1 MSTVLQDLWYA
12 LRALRKRPAFT
23 AVVVATIAIGIG
35 ANTAIFSVVNGVLLQ
50 PLPLEK
56 PDELVVPDVISTQ
69 GFSISLSIPNFR
81 DWRERNR
88 VFESFGANMTRTPTL
103 TSGDRPEVVQV
114 RYVLGDYFETLGV
127 QPILGRVIESDETWE
142 GAEPIAVVTHWFW
155 QNRLTGD
162 PNSLGRSVTLD
173 GMTFTVV
180 GVMPESFVFPSAS
193 TEIFLPMGYIS
204 EDLCWDSRGCSQGTW
219 AIGRLKAGVTLEMAQ
234 ADMDR
239 VHREI
244 VEMEGEDQAHAELQT
259 LSFFYVGDIARQIW
273 LLMGAVG
280 FVLLIACANVAS
292 LLLARGEGRRREIA
306 LRSALGAG
314 RARMVRLFLAE
325 SGVLALASGVLGIG
339 IAFLT
344 TKLMVPAMSGNLPST
359 MIENIA
365 LDGPVLLFTFA
376 ITIAAGLLFGFVPA
390 LRSASPDLQSELKE
404 GGRGGSTG
412 AARQRLRASLVV
424 VEVALSLVLL
434 IGGGL
439 MIQSLRKL
447 QDVDKG
453 FTADNIFTTRIG
465 LPGTRYDTK
474 EKTWGFFEEY
484 RDRIAALPGVEHAAM
499 TQIVPLQGNAWEQSI
514 FPEGVAIEWANANS
528 VLYYMVSPEYFDIL
542 NILVLQGRTFDA
554 SDRDGNTLVAVI
566 DKSMADRFWPGE
578 NPIGKRIT
586 FETAE
591 GSTHQGPGPNPARV
605 YRTVIGVTQNV
616 RHYEL
621 ELPSRIQVYVP
632 MAQSERSWTTSMYLL
647 VKTTGDPMAIREPV
661 RQVTNAMDAEVPLYR
676 VETMEGYTSDA
687 MAGTRVLGGFF
698 TVFSVLALLLSAIG
712 IFGIMSYQV
721 VQRLREIG
729 IRMALGAAATDVVR
743 MVAWQGFLVTSIG
756 VAIGLTG
763 AYLLSR
769 LMTSLLFEIDP
780 VDPVTYGG
788 LAVVLTGI
796 AVLAAYLPTRRAT
809 RIDPAIVLREE

>member
-1 MSTVLQDLWYA
+1 MSTRLQDLRYA
-12 LRALRKRPAFT
+12 LRALRKRPGFT

-35 ANTAIFSVVNGVLLQ
+35 ANTAIFSVVNGVLLE
-50 PLPLEK
+50 PLALEE
-56 PDELVVPDVISTQ
+56 PDKLVVPDVISTR

-88 VFESFGANMTRTPTL
+88 VFETFGANMSRTPTL
-103 TSGDRPEVVQV
+103 TSGDRPEVIQV

-127 QPILGRVIESDETWE
+127 QPIMGRVIESDETWE
-142 GAEPIAVVTHWFW
+142 GAEPIAVVTHKFW

-162 PNSLGRSVTLD
+162 SNPLGQSITLD
-173 GMTFTVV
+173 GMTLTVV
-180 GVMPESFVFPSAS
+180 GVMPESFVFPSAT

-204 EDLCWDSRGCSQGTW
+204 DRLCWDARGCSQGTW

-234 ADMDR
+234 ADMNR

-244 VEMEGEDQAHAELQT
+244 VEMEGQDQARAELQT
-259 LSFFYVGDIARQIW
+259 LSFFYVGNIARQIW
-273 LLMGAVG
+273 VLMGAVG

-292 LLLARGEGRRREIA
+292 LLLARGEGRRREVA
-306 LRSALGAG
+306 LRTALGAG
-314 RARMVRLFLAE
+314 RSRMVRLFLTE
-325 SGVLALASGVLGIG
+325 SGVLALASGILGIG
-339 IAFLT
+339 IAFVT
-344 TKLMVPAMSGNLPST
+344 VKLMVPAISGNLPT
-359 MIENIA
+359 PMIEKIGLN
-365 LDGPVLLFTFA
+365 GTVLLFTFA
-376 ITIAAGLLFGFVPA
+376 ITIAAGVLFGLIPA
-390 LRSASPDLQSELKE
+390 LRSSNPNLQDELKE

-447 QDVDKG
+447 QTVDKG
-453 FTADNIFTTRIG
+453 FTADNIFTTRVG

-484 RDRIAALPGVEHAAM
+484 RDRVAALPGVEDAAM
-499 TQIVPLQGNAWEQSI
+499 TQIIPLQGNSWEQSI
-514 FPEGVAIEWANANS
+514 FPEGIAIEPENSSS
-528 VLYYMVSPEYFDIL
+528 VLYYMVSPEYFEIL
-542 NILVLQGRTFDA
+542 NIPVLQGRTFDA

-566 DKSMADRFWPGE
+566 DESMADKFWPGE
-578 NPIGKRIT
+578 NPIGKRVT

-591 GSTHQGPGPNPARV
+591 GSTPENPIRV

-621 ELPSRIQVYVP
+621 ENPSRIQIYIS
-632 MAQSERSWTTSMYLL
+632 MMQSERSWTTSMYLL
-647 VKTTGDPMAIREPV
+647 AKTTGDPLTIREPV
-661 RQVTNAMDAEVPLYR
+661 RQLTMGMDAEVPLYR
-676 VETMEGYTSDA
+676 VETMEGYASDA
-687 MAGTRVLGGFF
+687 MAGTRVLGGFL
-698 TVFSVLALLLSAIG
+698 TVFSAVALLLSAIG

-743 MVAWQGFLVTSIG
+743 MIAWQGFLVTSIG
-756 VAIGLTG
+756 VAIGLAG
-763 AYLLSR
+763 AYGLSR
-769 LMTSLLFEIDP
+769 LMTSLLFEINP

-788 LAVVLTGI
+788 LAAVLSGI
-796 AVLAAYLPTRRAT
+796 AILAAYLPARRAT

>member
-1 MSTVLQDLWYA
+1 MSTLLQDLRYA
-12 LRALRKRPAFT
+12 LRALRKRPGFT

-142 GAEPIAVVTHWFW
+142 GAEPIAVVTHGFW
-155 QNRLTGD
+155 QNRLTGNLD
-162 PNSLGRSVTLD
+162 PLGQQVTLD

-204 EDLCWDSRGCSQGTW
+204 ENLCWDARGCSQGTW

-234 ADMDR
+234 ADLDR

-244 VEMEGEDQAHAELQT
+244 VEMEGRDQARAELQT
-259 LSFFYVGDIARQIW
+259 LSSFYVGDIARQIW

-292 LLLARGEGRRREIA
+292 LLLARGEGRRREVA
-306 LRSALGAG
+306 LRLALGAG
-314 RARMVRLFLAE
+314 RGRMVRLFLAE
-325 SGVLALASGVLGIG
+325 SGVLALVSGVLGIG
-339 IAFLT
+339 IALVT
-344 TKLMVPAMSGNLPST
+344 VKLMVPAISGNLPT
-359 MIENIA
+359 PMIEKIGLNA
-365 LDGPVLLFTFA
+365 TVLLFTFA
-376 ITIAAGLLFGFVPA
+376 ITIAAGLLFGLIPA
-390 LRSASPDLQSELKE
+390 FRSANPNLQDELKE

-412 AARQRLRASLVV
+412 AARQRLRSSLVV
-424 VEVALSLVLL
+424 IEVALSLVLL

-447 QDVDKG
+447 QSVDKG

-474 EKTWGFFEEY
+474 ERTWGFFEEY
-484 RDRIAALPGVEHAAM
+484 RERIAALPGVEQAAM
-499 TQIVPLQGNAWEQSI
+499 TQIVPLQGNSWEQGI
-514 FPEGVAIEWANANS
+514 FPEGVATEPENISS
-528 VLYYMVSPEYFDIL
+528 VLYYIVSPEYFGIL
-542 NILVLQGRTFDA
+542 NIPILQGRMFDA
-554 SDRDGNTLVAVI
+554 SDRDGNTLVAII
-566 DKSMADRFWPGE
+566 DESMAAKFWPGE
-578 NPIGKRIT
+578 NPIGKRVT
-586 FETAE
+586 FENAE
-591 GSTHQGPGPNPARV
+591 GSTPENPIRL
-605 YRTVIGVTQNV
+605 YRTVVGVTQNV

-621 ELPSRIQVYVP
+621 EAASRIQVYVP
-632 MAQSERSWTTSMYLL
+632 MAQSERGWTTSMYLL
-647 VKTTGDPMAIREPV
+647 AKTTGDPMAIREPV
-661 RQVTNAMDAEVPLYR
+661 RQVTMAMDAEVPLYR
-676 VETMEGYTSDA
+676 VETMEGYMSDA
-687 MAGTRVLGGFF
+687 MAGTRVLGGFL
-698 TVFSVLALLLSAIG
+698 TVFSVLALLLSGIG

-743 MVAWQGFLVTSIG
+743 MIAWQGFLITSVG
-756 VAIGLTG
+756 VAIGLAG
-763 AYLLSR
+763 AYVLSR
-769 LMTSLLFEIDP
+769 LMTNLLFEINP

-788 LAVVLTGI
+788 LAAVLSGI
-796 AVLAAYLPTRRAT
+796 AVLAAYLPARRAT

>member
-1 MSTVLQDLWYA
+1 MSTLLQDLRYA
-12 LRALRKRPAFT
+12 LRALRKRPGFT

-142 GAEPIAVVTHWFW
+142 GAEPIAVVTHGFW
-155 QNRLTGD
+155 QNRLTGNLD
-162 PNSLGRSVTLD
+162 PLGQQVTLD

-204 EDLCWDSRGCSQGTW
+204 ENLCWDARGCSQGTW

-234 ADMDR
+234 ADLDR

-244 VEMEGEDQAHAELQT
+244 VEMEGRDQARAELQT
-259 LSFFYVGDIARQIW
+259 LSSFYVGDIARQIW

-292 LLLARGEGRRREIA
+292 LLLARGEGRRREVA
-306 LRSALGAG
+306 LRLALGAG
-314 RARMVRLFLAE
+314 RGRMVRLFLAE
-325 SGVLALASGVLGIG
+325 SGVLALVSGVLGIG
-339 IAFLT
+339 IALVT
-344 TKLMVPAMSGNLPST
+344 VKLMVPAISGNLPT
-359 MIENIA
+359 PMIEKIGLNA
-365 LDGPVLLFTFA
+365 TVLLFTFA
-376 ITIAAGLLFGFVPA
+376 ITIAAGLLFGLIPA
-390 LRSASPDLQSELKE
+390 FRSANPNLQDELKE

-412 AARQRLRASLVV
+412 AARQRLRSSLVV
-424 VEVALSLVLL
+424 IEVALSLVLL

-447 QDVDKG
+447 QSVDKG

-474 EKTWGFFEEY
+474 ERTWGFFEEY
-484 RDRIAALPGVEHAAM
+484 RERIAALPGVEQAAM
-499 TQIVPLQGNAWEQSI
+499 TQIVPLQGNSWEQGI
-514 FPEGVAIEWANANS
+514 FPEGVATEPENISS
-528 VLYYMVSPEYFDIL
+528 VLYYIVSPEYFGIL
-542 NILVLQGRTFDA
+542 NIPILQGRMFDA
-554 SDRDGNTLVAVI
+554 SDRDGNTLVAII
-566 DKSMADRFWPGE
+566 DESMAAKFWPGE
-578 NPIGKRIT
+578 NPIGKRVT
-586 FETAE
+586 FENAE
-591 GSTHQGPGPNPARV
+591 GSTPENPIRL
-605 YRTVIGVTQNV
+605 YRTVVGVTQNV

-621 ELPSRIQVYVP
+621 EAASRIQVYVP
-632 MAQSERSWTTSMYLL
+632 MAQSERGWTTSMYLL
-647 VKTTGDPMAIREPV
+647 AKTTGDPMAIREPV
-661 RQVTNAMDAEVPLYR
+661 RQVTMAMDAEVPLYR
-676 VETMEGYTSDA
+676 VETMEGYMSDA
-687 MAGTRVLGGFF
+687 MAGTRVLGGFL
-698 TVFSVLALLLSAIG
+698 TVFSVLALLLSGIG

-743 MVAWQGFLVTSIG
+743 MIAWQGFLITSVG
-756 VAIGLTG
+756 VAIGLAG
-763 AYLLSR
+763 AYVLSR
-769 LMTSLLFEIDP
+769 LMTNLLFEINP

-788 LAVVLTGI
+788 LAAVLSGI
-796 AVLAAYLPTRRAT
+796 AVLAAYLPARRST